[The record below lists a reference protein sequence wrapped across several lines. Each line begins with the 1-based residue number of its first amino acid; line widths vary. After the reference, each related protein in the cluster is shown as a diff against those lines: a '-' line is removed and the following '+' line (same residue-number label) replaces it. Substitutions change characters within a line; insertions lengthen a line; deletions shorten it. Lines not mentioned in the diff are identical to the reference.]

1 MCDHKPP
8 SVIFDS
14 ALDKVEPRLACT
26 KLANKMVEGERM
38 WNDSPGFV
46 CCIGMTQ
53 ISSRVFFT
61 A

>member
-14 ALDKVEPRLACT
+14 ALDKVEPRLACM

-46 CCIGMTQ
+46 CCIG
-53 ISSRVFFT
+53 IIR
-61 A
+61 